1 MMNQN
6 NQKIK
11 HNKAPMIILL
21 SFAAA
26 FIIGALLCFF
36 IPKMVASKSDA
47 PVELVNNKITMIYGG
62 DGYYFLD
69 GELKNVSEET
79 ITIKNKGG
87 MEVSFSGTDI
97 KFDDCWLLKPDLPEN
112 ADLNNTSN
120 YTDIVL
126 EPGETYDF
134 NDGTNCLNGT
144 TSITRL
150 LVTVNGQTYNLIRN
164 NGAMTVLIVVF
175 IIFALVFVV
184 LAFTQNKS
192 QRVIA
197 ERRNAALDAC
207 SANGEQ
213 GYLIRGNVADKD
225 EKKRAAAKTAG
236 WVFGAVISTLFTG
249 RGVYRV
255 YSGNSAIDFVLSE
268 NSLYAVNGNT
278 EANAPAV
285 TPVTRDD
292 LTVSSIE
299 IKKNKVIVKSADGKQ
314 TLTFFGGK
322 KSPLSVEQIA
332 EYLNNVFVK
341 PVPQPEAEITDGATG
356 EDVDPFA
363 DLAPEKA
370 ESAESVETI
379 ENADVAEN
387 TETDESVDGDKS
399 DGE

>member
-1 MMNQN
+1 MMNQEN
-6 NQKIK
+6 RKIK

-62 DGYYFLD
+62 EGYYFLD

-97 KFDDCWLLKPDLPEN
+97 KFDDCWLLKPGLPES
-112 ADLNNTSN
+112 ADLNNSSN

-126 EPGETYDF
+126 EPGEIYDF
-134 NDGTNCLNGT
+134 NEGTNCLNGT
-144 TSITRL
+144 TSITKL
-150 LVTVNGQTYNLIRN
+150 MVTVNGQTYNLVHN

-184 LAFTQNKS
+184 LAFTQNKN
-192 QRVIA
+192 QRSIA
-197 ERRNAALDAC
+197 DRRNAALEVC

-225 EKKRAAAKTAG
+225 EKKKAAAKTAG
-236 WVFGAVISTLFTG
+236 WVFGAVLTTLFTG

-255 YSGNSAIDFVLSE
+255 YSGSSAIDFVLSE

-292 LTVSSIE
+292 LTVASIE
-299 IKKNKVIVKSADGKQ
+299 IKKNNVIVKSADGKQ

-341 PVPQPEAEITDGATG
+341 PVPQPEAEVADGADG
-356 EDVDPFA
+356 KDVDPFA
-363 DLAPEKA
+363 DFAPEKA
-370 ESAESVETI
+370 ESAESVENADI
-379 ENADVAEN
+379 AENA
-387 TETDESVDGDKS
+387 ETDESVDDGKS